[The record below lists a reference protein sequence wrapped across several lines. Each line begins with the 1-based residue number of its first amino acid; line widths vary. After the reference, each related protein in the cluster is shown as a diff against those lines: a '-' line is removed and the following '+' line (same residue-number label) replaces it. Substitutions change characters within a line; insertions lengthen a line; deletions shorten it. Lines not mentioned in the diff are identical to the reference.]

1 MLKLAS
7 NYVDKDDLE
16 LGDLPASTFQALGFT
31 HVGHLLTG
39 LILFS
44 FLSSEKGSISVA
56 QAALEISVLR
66 LSLLNARII
75 DMCYCAKSYGV
86 LYGII

>member
-1 MLKLAS
+1 M
-7 NYVDKDDLE
+7 DKDDLE
-16 LGDLPASTFQALGFT
+16 LVDLPASNFQAVGFT

-39 LILFS
+39 LFLFS

-56 QAALEISVLR
+56 QAALEISVLLR
-66 LSLLNARII
+66 LSLLNARITGT
-75 DMCYCAKSYGV
+75 CYCAKPYGV